1 MDSQT
6 DSSPTISKILVIDD
20 HILFREG
27 LMSLFRFADDFE
39 VVGGAGGVFEGIEQ
53 ARVHKPDI
61 ILMDFSLPDG
71 TGLEATRAILAQLP
85 NCKIVFLTVYET
97 DEKLFAALRTGAKG
111 YMMKSVGSSELLAS
125 LRAVVRGERAVSR
138 KMMSSILDEF
148 TNNSQPNNSED
159 EKLLARLSP
168 REVDILC
175 ELESGDTNL
184 EIAQRLFLSE
194 NTVKHHI
201 RSVLDKLELEN
212 RREAAQFA
220 RKNEVLRKFPRD
232 NTPSL

>member
-1 MDSQT
+1 MDNQT
-6 DSSPTISKILVIDD
+6 TSAPTVSKILVIDD

-27 LMSLFRFADDFE
+27 LMSLFRFADDFV

-53 ARVHKPDI
+53 ARIHKPDI

-85 NCKIVFLTVYET
+85 DCKIVFLTVYET

-125 LRAVVRGERAVSR
+125 LRAVVRGERALSR

-148 TNNSQPNNSED
+148 TNNTQVDTEND
-159 EKLLARLSP
+159 KLMARLSP
-168 REVDILC
+168 REVDVLC
-175 ELESGDTNL
+175 ELESGVTNL

-201 RSVLDKLELEN
+201 RNILDKLELEN
-212 RREAAQFA
+212 RREAALFA
-220 RKNEVLRKFPRD
+220 RKNELVSRFSKDGSAPA
-232 NTPSL
+232 